1 LNKKHIFAYMIEQ
14 KNIYNSVVAGYI
26 NINEIIE
33 ENILLK
39 EKIRLIENKNGL
51 LENNNSLLEKKLSK
65 AESEIAYLKS
75 EIKNLKKLVFGA
87 KSERFIS
94 NNNVDQQKLQFE
106 GAEIASSETIIEEVV
121 QVIEQHERIV
131 TPKVIKSP
139 SRNALPEHLPRIKE
153 VIEPKEI
160 EEGAKKIGEE
170 ITEILEYTPGKIYV
184 RQIIR
189 PKYTVPSTGS
199 ITISRLP
206 SLPIPKGNA
215 GSSLI
220 SHIIVSKLVD
230 HLPFYRQS
238 KIFKRE
244 GVDIAES
251 TINDWF
257 KIACENIKPVYEKL
271 FSEIT
276 NTDYLMADETP
287 LAVLSQDKPNATH
300 QGYFWLYYNP
310 KDKLICVVYCK
321 GRGREGPSEF
331 LNSYIGALQ
340 TDGYKVY
347 DSFEGKNG
355 IVLLSCMAHARR
367 KFTEALSNDKKR
379 AEIALEYFQK
389 LYHIEKIAREGT
401 YTSEERKALRQKE
414 SVPVLEEF
422 KTWLIEN
429 NNVLPRSAIGVAI
442 NYTLKLWHRL
452 ERYADNGNYEI
463 DNNLIENS
471 IRPIALGKKNYL
483 FAGSHNGAKRLAIA
497 YSLLLTCKI
506 NQVNPYE
513 YLKDI
518 LTRAQDINHKN
529 IKELLPNYWTQTM

>member
-1 LNKKHIFAYMIEQ
+1 MIEQNTPYNSIVAGYTNINDIIEENKILKKKLAEAESEIVYLKNEIASLKKHIFG
-14 KNIYNSVVAGYI
+14 S
-26 NINEIIE
+26 
-33 ENILLK
+33 
-39 EKIRLIENKNGL
+39 
-51 LENNNSLLEKKLSK
+51 
-65 AESEIAYLKS
+65 
-75 EIKNLKKLVFGA
+75 

-94 NNNVDQQKLQFE
+94 QNNPNQLSLGFNVESISQPE
-106 GAEIASSETIIEEVV
+106 PIIK
-121 QVIEQHERIV
+121 VIEKHERTV
-131 TPKVIKSP
+131 NTEVIKTH
-139 SRNALPEHLPRIKE
+139 SRTALPSHLPRVTEI
-153 VIEPKEI
+153 IEPKEI
-160 EEGAKKIGEE
+160 ESGAKKIGDE

-189 PKYTVPSTGS
+189 PKYTIPSTGK
-199 ITISRLP
+199 IVVGELP
-206 SLPIPKGNA
+206 SLPISKGNA
-215 GSSLI
+215 GSGLI
-220 SHIIVSKLVD
+220 SYIIVSKLVD
-230 HLPFYRQS
+230 QLPFYRQS

-244 GVDIAES
+244 GVDIPES

-257 KIACENIKPVYEKL
+257 KKACENITPVYEKL
-271 FSEIT
+271 FSEII

-287 LAVLSQDKPNATH
+287 IAVLSQDKPNATH
-300 QGYFWLYYNP
+300 QGYFWLYYSP
-310 KDKLICVVYCK
+310 KYKLVCVVYCK

-331 LNSYIGALQ
+331 LKPYTGALQ
-340 TDGYKVY
+340 TDGYQVY
-347 DSFEGKNG
+347 DFFEGKNG

-401 YTSEERKALRQKE
+401 YTSEERKVLRQKE

-422 KTWLIEN
+422 KIWLMEN
-429 NNVLPRSAIGVAI
+429 KNSNVLPRSAIGVAI
-442 NYTLKLWHRL
+442 SYTLKLWHRL
-452 ERYADNGNYEI
+452 ERYADNGDYEI

-529 IKELLPNYWTQTM
+529 IKELLPNNWNQTV